1 MFAYLKGEHPDV
13 AAVLR
18 ALAARACRTL
28 CYLPDVAAG
37 RPKPVED
44 ASIRYAGAPVNLAS
58 ALREC
63 DLVVCHAGGSTV
75 AQSLLAGL
83 PLLMLPLQG
92 EQGLNA
98 LGVVRMRA
106 GVAAFPG
113 PRPFDYGGALAV
125 LLDER
130 AARDAAAAFAAAHR
144 DFSTGRQTAGLC
156 DAIEAGLVRA

>member
-75 AQSLLAGL
+75 AQSLLAGV

-113 PRPFDYGGALAV
+113 PRPFDYAGALAA
-125 LLDER
+125 LFDER
-130 AARDAAAAFAAAHR
+130 VARDAAAAFAAAHR
-144 DFSTGRQTAGLC
+144 DFSTERQTAGLC